1 MAIRRAYVKRN
12 MRENVEQETP
22 QDPFYPLSKYVNNR
36 KLRDWFH
43 ELSQEIVPKPTRS
56 FYFP

>member
-1 MAIRRAYVKRN
+1 